1 VENTWI
7 SVVAEYVFLA
17 NKTPPKFILFV
28 VPADKLILVPI
39 IILLG
44 PIDDK
49 TLALPTLK
57 PINVE
62 LFDVAL

>member
-1 VENTWI
+1 
-7 SVVAEYVFLA
+7 
-17 NKTPPKFILFV
+17 
-28 VPADKLILVPI
+28 
-39 IILLG
+39 LG